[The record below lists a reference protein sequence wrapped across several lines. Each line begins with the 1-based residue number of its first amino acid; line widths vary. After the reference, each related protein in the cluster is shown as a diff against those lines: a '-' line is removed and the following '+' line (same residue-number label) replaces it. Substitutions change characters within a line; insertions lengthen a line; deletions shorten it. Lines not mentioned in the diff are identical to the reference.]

1 MNGEIAEKY
10 YNKYFNAINQ
20 VVKANNLSDPCYLP
34 SVHAWK
40 SIFLQLKNIQIKK
53 TSMNLGSAEE
63 KSHFNKTLL
72 GFKLIGNNLVKTI
85 PSLFEQCF
93 ANSSP
98 SVLQKQMKSLELV
111 LYAISEMIQN
121 FPTSMK
127 NLVARKQGES
137 KDKLAQ
143 HLIQAIQN
151 HFNHTEL

>member
-1 MNGEIAEKY
+1 MTGELAEKY

-20 VVKANNLSDPCYLP
+20 VVKVNILSDPCYLP
-34 SVHAWK
+34 AVHAWK
-40 SIFLQLKNIQIKK
+40 SIFLQLKSIQVKK

-63 KSHFNKTLL
+63 KSHFNKTLM

-93 ANSSP
+93 ANESP
-98 SVLQKQMKSLELV
+98 AVLQKQMKSLSLT
-111 LYAISEMIQN
+111 LYAIGDMIQD

-127 NLVARKQGES
+127 NLVSRKQTES

-143 HLIQAIQN
+143 HLIQAIQT
-151 HFNHTEL
+151 HFQHTEV